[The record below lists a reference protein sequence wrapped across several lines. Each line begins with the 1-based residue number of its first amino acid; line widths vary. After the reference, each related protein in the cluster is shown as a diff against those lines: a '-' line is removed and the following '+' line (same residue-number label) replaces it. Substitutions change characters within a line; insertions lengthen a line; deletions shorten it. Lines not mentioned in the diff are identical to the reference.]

1 VKHCHLPFEKK
12 KGFSYSAECI
22 AALSEYEKYQLSF
35 HPERPRFND
44 YLTMF
49 NRPEECLPDTLFGS
63 RTIQV
68 HRAELSGSATRHRV
82 MLIGQQ
88 SAPTSDFQRL
98 GEIMKDPEEMAAW
111 NNGMPTPAAFE
122 KALRAIAIAEAENR
136 IIITF
141 IDTPG
146 ADPTEES
153 EAGGIAWKIG
163 QCMQALAEAT
173 VPTISVIINR
183 GCSGGAIALSG
194 CDRVLAMQYATY
206 LVISPEA
213 CSSILF
219 HTRHKAALAAKI
231 SKITAEEALHHGII
245 DELII
250 EGEGPAHRFREGA
263 MQSLHTALLNTA
275 CQLSATPRHSIFEG
289 RIKRWGAIGRWESI
303 SPEALATFEKKISTR
318 YTPIEKNPF
327 VLRHKGCR
335 NSEGK
340 RFFDPVLLSAL
351 QSDNFQCEEC
361 KYRYQRLSAHDYCE
375 LILDKGSFCED
386 PKTRFI
392 VDSDILRFPGYSEK
406 LVEARKKQARQQPS
420 LPEPERLRG

>member
-1 VKHCHLPFEKK
+1 
-12 KGFSYSAECI
+12 
-22 AALSEYEKYQLSF
+22 
-35 HPERPRFND
+35 
-44 YLTMF
+44 
-49 NRPEECLPDTLFGS
+49 
-63 RTIQV
+63 
-68 HRAELSGSATRHRV
+68 
-82 MLIGQQ
+82 
-88 SAPTSDFQRL
+88 
-98 GEIMKDPEEMAAW
+98 MKDPEEMAAW

-250 EGEGPAHRFREGA
+250 EGEGPPTVSGKGPCSHCIPLSSTQPVSSPPRRDT
-263 MQSLHTALLNTA
+263 QSLRDESNGGA
-275 CQLSATPRHSIFEG
+275 QSAAG
-289 RIKRWGAIGRWESI
+289 RA
-303 SPEALATFEKKISTR
+303 
-318 YTPIEKNPF
+318 
-327 VLRHKGCR
+327 
-335 NSEGK
+335 
-340 RFFDPVLLSAL
+340 
-351 QSDNFQCEEC
+351 
-361 KYRYQRLSAHDYCE
+361 
-375 LILDKGSFCED
+375 
-386 PKTRFI
+386 
-392 VDSDILRFPGYSEK
+392 
-406 LVEARKKQARQQPS
+406 
-420 LPEPERLRG
+420 

>member
-1 VKHCHLPFEKK
+1 
-12 KGFSYSAECI
+12 
-22 AALSEYEKYQLSF
+22 
-35 HPERPRFND
+35 
-44 YLTMF
+44 
-49 NRPEECLPDTLFGS
+49 
-63 RTIQV
+63 
-68 HRAELSGSATRHRV
+68 
-82 MLIGQQ
+82 
-88 SAPTSDFQRL
+88 
-98 GEIMKDPEEMAAW
+98 MKDPEEMAAW

-303 SPEALATFEKKISTR
+303 SPEALATFEKKSPPGTPLSKKTPSFSVTKVAETAKERDSLILFSFQHSRATTSNVRSANTATRGFQHMTIVSSFSTKAPFVKTQKPVSLL
-318 YTPIEKNPF
+318 TPIFLDSPDTAKNW
-327 VLRHKGCR
+327 L
-335 NSEGK
+335 K
-340 RFFDPVLLSAL
+340 R
-351 QSDNFQCEEC
+351 E
-361 KYRYQRLSAHDYCE
+361 
-375 LILDKGSFCED
+375 
-386 PKTRFI
+386 
-392 VDSDILRFPGYSEK
+392 
-406 LVEARKKQARQQPS
+406 KKQARQQPS